1 LLGGGAETVHD
12 FLVFDFTDEEFH
24 VASVETVGEFA
35 GIDVFYDMFCD
46 EFVVEDGAEGGGFE
60 GAEGGEDGG
69 AGDCAEVSEF
79 GGGGEGEIDV

>member
-1 LLGGGAETVHD
+1 
-12 FLVFDFTDEEFH
+12 
-24 VASVETVGEFA
+24 
-35 GIDVFYDMFCD
+35 MFCD

-79 GGGGEGEIDV
+79 GGGGDGEIDV